1 MEQMGQFLTFNRKTV
16 GLACATTLLAFG
28 CSTTPTPPPVKDVN
42 PITRTATTGKTP
54 DGTVHKTKEVTRVLL
69 ARADAAGDT
78 DDAIALLERAIR
90 IEPRNPKLW
99 ISLSAAHLKNKN
111 TKAAEQH
118 AQKAIALSAHDA
130 ALTRQAWLQLAHV
143 FDATGRPVEANSIR
157 RQYRNLQG

>member
-1 MEQMGQFLTFNRKTV
+1 MNQFLTLGGKAA
-16 GLACATTLLAFG
+16 GLACSTMLLAVG
-28 CSTTPTPPPVKDVN
+28 CSTTPVPPPIKDAN
-42 PITRTATTGKTP
+42 PITRTATTGKTT
-54 DGTVHKTKEVTRVLL
+54 DGAAQKTKEVTRVLL
-69 ARADAAGDT
+69 ARADAAGDP

-99 ISLSAAHLKNKN
+99 ISLSAAHLKTSN

-143 FDATGRPVEANSIR
+143 LDATGHPVEANSIR
-157 RQYRNLQG
+157 RRYRNLQG